1 MYRLIYFNLQKLTFF
16 EVETVLKVFLGSHL
30 SKNNLCQTFLAI
42 DYLDRS
48 VRNSKMTK
56 FFSTQVGREIKG
68 PVRAERAKRI
78 FLQRLKLLRK
88 ETEYCI
94 RMVQPHLNDRS
105 RANYCTW
112 NFSYQTLRKPS
123 WDQT

>member
-1 MYRLIYFNLQKLTFF
+1 M
-16 EVETVLKVFLGSHL
+16 VLNVFLGSYL

-56 FFSTQVGREIKG
+56 FFSTQAGREIKG

-94 RMVQPHLNDRS
+94 RMVQPHSNDRS
-105 RANYCTW
+105 RANFCTW
-112 NFSYQTLRKPS
+112 NFFIKR
-123 WDQT
+123 